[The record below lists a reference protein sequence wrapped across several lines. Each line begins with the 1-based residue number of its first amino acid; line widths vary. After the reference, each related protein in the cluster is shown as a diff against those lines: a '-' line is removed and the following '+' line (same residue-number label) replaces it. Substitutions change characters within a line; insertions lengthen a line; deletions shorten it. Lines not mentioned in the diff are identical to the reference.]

1 MANNLI
7 MTTREKNI
15 AALQIGT
22 VGKKHFIKLNDKLYP
37 LAKDWKK
44 TFAYNID
51 KEEWDPTWL
60 LSTRN
65 LMAYQ
70 HDLLK
75 QDSLRSKVR
84 VVSSNP
90 EAAQAVTEAIER
102 ILNR

>member
-1 MANNLI
+1 
-7 MTTREKNI
+7 MTTREKNM
-15 AALQIGT
+15 ANLKIGT
-22 VGKKHFIKLNDKLYP
+22 SGKGKKLFIKLGDKLYP
-37 LAKDWKK
+37 LAKNWRM
-44 TFAYNID
+44 TFALNID

-90 EAAQAVTEAIER
+90 DLAKQVENIVDQ
-102 ILNR
+102 ILNQ